1 MPLRRHLSSVV
12 LGLICVAWP
21 MAAGAQYAD
30 EPPILSGPGFFATS
44 VARGPFVLIP
54 TLTLAEEYNDNIFL
68 DNTRRR
74 SDFITHASPGARLV
88 MESPGYRVSAGYF
101 ATAEKYAQQTQLDSL
116 FHTQALFADTR
127 WLVTPLVTLTLG
139 DIFTASDST
148 NAASAEGI
156 ATGRTRSLSNTVS
169 PGLAWQLTPRTS
181 FQLLASYTLERF
193 DGVNA
198 RDSDSYRLGG
208 NLGYDLTRRLR
219 GTVGYEGAYLDI
231 QGQVGTT
238 THTPRAGL
246 TYQITPTLT
255 GSVNGGPTF
264 VSGSEDR
271 VSGSGT
277 ASLVQRLEFGSA
289 SLTYDRSIAVAGGL
303 GGPTENQS
311 VSAALRVTTIARG
324 LTLEF
329 SPSYTTAPSVGSQS
343 IDVRA
348 VRLVLRAAYQI
359 TPWMG
364 LLTSY
369 NFFRQRTD
377 TTTTA
382 AGLTVNDVDQNR
394 VFLGLQFGFP
404 IKRD

>member
-1 MPLRRHLSSVV
+1 MVV
-12 LGLICVAWP
+12 GLVCLAWP
-21 MAAGAQYAD
+21 MMARAQFTD
-30 EPPILSGPGFFATS
+30 DVPIFSGPGFFATS
-44 VARGPFVLIP
+44 VPRGPFVIIP

-74 SDFITHASPGARLV
+74 SDFITHASPGLRVAI
-88 MESPGYRVSAGYF
+88 ENPGYGINAGYF
-101 ATAEKYAQQTQLDSL
+101 FTAEKYAQQTQLDSL
-116 FHTQALFADTR
+116 FRTQGLFADTR

-139 DIFTASDST
+139 DILTASDST
-148 NAASAEGI
+148 NAASAQGI
-156 ATGRTRSLSNTVS
+156 STGRTRAVSNTVS

-193 DGVNA
+193 DGVNT

-208 NLGYDLTRRLR
+208 NLNYDLTRRLR
-219 GTVGYEGAYLDI
+219 GTVGYEAVYLDI
-231 QGQVGTT
+231 QGQAGTT

-246 TYQITPTLT
+246 TYQISPSLT
-255 GSVNGGPTF
+255 GSVSGGPTF
-264 VSGSEDR
+264 VTGSDNR

-289 SLTYDRSIAVAGGL
+289 SLTYDRSITVAGGL
-303 GGPTENQS
+303 GGPTENQT
-311 VSAALRVTTIARG
+311 VGAAVRVTTLVKG
-324 LTLEF
+324 LALEF
-329 SPSYTTAPSVGSQS
+329 APSYTTATSVGSEG

-348 VRLVLRAAYQI
+348 FRLVLRANYQI

-369 NFFRQRTD
+369 NFFHQRTD